1 MNTTL
6 VNNSE
11 TIVRVLFP
19 KDMIV
24 DGLIIPAAFRLRSYK
39 QEGYI
44 SVFRQ
49 SVDSF
54 TSDIRTF
61 DKGRNL
67 PCASMN
73 TGEIRTLYLSIG
85 NLEAKYDVIAYPSPT
100 VLSHGG
106 IVVFL
111 NGEQLQ
117 GGCEADLIRKL
128 KADMPEQMLL
138 LAIRKELVKL
148 AQKGLSTVDAVTN

>member
-1 MNTTL
+1 MNATV
-6 VNNSE
+6 VNNPE

-54 TSDIRTF
+54 TSDIRSF

-73 TGEIRTLYLSIG
+73 AGEIRTLYLSID
-85 NLEAKYDVIAYPSPT
+85 NLEVKYDVIAYPSPT
-100 VLSHGG
+100 AQSHGG
-106 IVVFL
+106 IVIFL
-111 NGEQLQ
+111 NGMQLE
-117 GGCEADLIRKL
+117 GGGEAGLIRKL

-148 AQKGLSTVDAVTN
+148 AQKGLSTVDTVTH

>member
-1 MNTTL
+1 MNATV

-11 TIVRVLFP
+11 TVVRVLFP

-24 DGLIIPAAFRLRSYK
+24 EGHIIPAAFRLRSYK

-54 TSDIRTF
+54 TSDIRSF

-73 TGEIRTLYLSIG
+73 AGEIRTLYLSLG
-85 NLEAKYDVIAYPSPT
+85 NLEVKYDVIAYPSPT
-100 VLSHGG
+100 ALSHAG

-111 NGEQLQ
+111 NGVQLE
-117 GGCEADLIRKL
+117 GGCEAGLIRKL
-128 KADMPEQMLL
+128 RADMPDQMLL
-138 LAIRKELVKL
+138 LAIRKEIVKL